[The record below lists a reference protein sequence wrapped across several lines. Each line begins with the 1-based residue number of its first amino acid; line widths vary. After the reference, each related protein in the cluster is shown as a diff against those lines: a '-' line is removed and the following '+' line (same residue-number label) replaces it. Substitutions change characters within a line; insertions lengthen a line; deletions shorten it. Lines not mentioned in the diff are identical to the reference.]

1 MSQIKHSQNKMTL
14 GIILPVN
21 NEHNGPAAWL
31 QKSDHPVVRLGAQ
44 LMDFQLRHHLAF
56 PVNLQSIWIVKILHE

>member
-1 MSQIKHSQNKMTL
+1 MTV
-14 GIILPVN
+14 GIVLPVN

-44 LMDFQLRHHLAF
+44 LMDFQLRHHLAL
-56 PVNLQSIWIVKILHE
+56 PVNLQLVWYSNLACIFGYYHRP